1 MMHPAKWMHLL
12 ALWVHFE
19 KATQRKFST
28 SLSSNNISFQRML
41 AALAGIYLQ
50 PAGGCSNTRF
60 SAKGRAW
67 GFLLRGYLK
76 LSISSH
82 IHTHGPCVVSFPLLL
97 DAEATGY
104 PVWSHA
110 QAGQTPMGYA
120 SPVSVH
126 TSALSSPYTS
136 FFWSYGL
143 YKPRLIALQSPQTTA
158 RGIVWAN
165 K

>member
-1 MMHPAKWMHLL
+1 MMHQGPAKWTHLL

-19 KATQRKFST
+19 KATQTKVST

-41 AALAGIYLQ
+41 AALADIYLQ

-67 GFLLRGYLK
+67 GFLLHGYLK

-82 IHTHGPCVVSFPLLL
+82 IRTHGPCVVSFPLLL

-104 PVWSHA
+104 PVRSHA
-110 QAGQTPMGYA
+110 PAGHTPVGYA
-120 SPVSVH
+120 SPVSPHFCLV
-126 TSALSSPYTS
+126 LPM
-136 FFWSYGL
+136 
-143 YKPRLIALQSPQTTA
+143 YKPLLVLRF
-158 RGIVWAN
+158 V
-165 K
+165 